1 MRRIAT
7 GLVALCCVFA
17 AGCAFFGKSDPLSP
31 RYYSAERAG
40 RPGPS
45 AAEPTPDVR
54 LRLGSIVGGSHLRE
68 RIAYR
73 SGERELGFYE
83 RRRWAERP
91 EVYLR
96 RALSRALF
104 EERGLGRA
112 ISGVAPT
119 LEVELTDF
127 DELRLDPHQVRVRA
141 HVLLID
147 ARSVR
152 FEHTFGA
159 DEAVAQGEDDDDAY
173 ARVADAFARALG
185 RVVDEISDRIVAE
198 LRTPPIS
205 AAPSSSPPSP

>member
-7 GLVALCCVFA
+7 GLVALCCVSA
-17 AGCAFFGKSDPLSP
+17 AGCAFFGKSEPFTP
-31 RYYSAERAG
+31 RFYSAERAG
-40 RPGPS
+40 TPGP
-45 AAEPTPDVR
+45 AAAVATPDVR
-54 LRLGSIVGGSHLRE
+54 LRLGGIVGGSHLRE

-83 RRRWAERP
+83 GRRWAERP

-112 ISGVAPT
+112 ISGLAPT

-127 DELRLDPHQVRVRA
+127 DELRIDPHRVRVRA

-147 ARSVR
+147 ARTVR

-159 DEAVAQGEDDDDAY
+159 DEAVAEGEDDDDAY

-185 RVVDEISDRIVAE
+185 KVVDEISDRIVAE
-198 LRTPPIS
+198 LRTPPPS
-205 AAPSSSPPSP
+205 AAPTSAPAP